1 LLQLIGASWGDV
13 VEQRIKV
20 GSCLGQGIGK
30 ARNAKGLTQEQ
41 VVRSLQ
47 LLGCDISRG
56 TYGKIEAGIRHISVE
71 ELNAIKEVLEMKYED
86 FFAPKV

>member
-1 LLQLIGASWGDV
+1 LLQLVGAKWGAV

-20 GSCLGQGIGK
+20 GSCLGQRIGK

-41 VVRSLQ
+41 VVTRLQ
-47 LLGCDISRG
+47 LLGCDMSRG

-71 ELNAIKEVLEMKYED
+71 ELNAIKEILGMRYED
-86 FFAPKV
+86 FFA